1 MPRATVSINDTE
13 RIDLKTLS
21 EGYVV
26 VRKFTYGQ
34 FLERQSITMNM
45 QVEQQ
50 KGQNAKG
57 TMKMAARAVTF
68 FEFSNCIVDH
78 NLELDDG
85 SPMDF
90 KKEFTLDLL
99 DPRIGQEIGEA
110 IDRINT
116 FDSEGNSS
124 TGSAA

>member
-1 MPRATVSINDTE
+1 MPRATVSVNDTE
-13 RIDLKTLS
+13 RIDLKTLP

-34 FLERQSITMNM
+34 FLERQTIAMNM

-50 KGQNAKG
+50 RGQNAKG
-57 TMKMAARAVTF
+57 TFKMAARAVTF

-90 KKEFTLDLL
+90 KKEYTLD
-99 DPRIGQEIGEA
+99 RSHC
-110 IDRINT
+110 RR
-116 FDSEGNSS
+116 
-124 TGSAA
+124 